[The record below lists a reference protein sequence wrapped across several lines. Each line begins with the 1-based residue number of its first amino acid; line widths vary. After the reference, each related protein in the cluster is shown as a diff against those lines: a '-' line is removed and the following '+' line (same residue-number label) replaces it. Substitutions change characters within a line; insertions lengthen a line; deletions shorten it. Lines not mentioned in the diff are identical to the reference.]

1 MKTFHTFKH
10 VTKNRYRKPVAKVY
24 GTLRGI
30 QFQQVFKTLE
40 AAQAVAMKFNGVV
53 VQL

>member
-1 MKTFHTFKH
+1 MLNTFHK

-30 QFQQVFKTLE
+30 PFTQVFKTLG
-40 AAQAVAMKFNGVV
+40 AARACAARFNGMMV
-53 VQL
+53 LL